1 MAVVQ
6 NAGGQWP
13 GVLGRAISTELAV
26 TAFQLAGGVF
36 GGLAAI
42 IASRR
47 LEGIGGNIP
56 LGRLAIP
63 VAVAGVST
71 VIGALLLPSGD

>member
-1 MAVVQ
+1 M
-6 NAGGQWP
+6 GEFP
-13 GVLGRAISTELAV
+13 GVFGREISTELSV

-36 GGLAAI
+36 GGLAAL
-42 IASRR
+42 IASKR
-47 LEGIGGNIP
+47 LEGIGGSLP

-71 VIGALLLPSGD
+71 VIGAFLLPSGD

>member
-1 MAVVQ
+1 MAVSSATG
-6 NAGGQWP
+6 NEFP
-13 GVLGRAISTELAV
+13 GVFGRSISTELSV

-36 GGLAAI
+36 GGIAAL

-47 LEGIGGNIP
+47 LEDVGGTIP
-56 LGRLAIP
+56 LGRLALP

-71 VIGALLLPSGD
+71 VVGAFLLPSE

>member
-1 MAVVQ
+1 MAVST
-6 NAGGQWP
+6 ATGSTFP
-13 GVLGRAISTELAV
+13 GFLGRTISTELSV

-47 LEGIGGNIP
+47 LEGVGGTIP
-56 LGRLAIP
+56 LGRLVIP
-63 VAVAGVST
+63 VTIAGVST
-71 VIGALLLPSGD
+71 VIGALLLPTGE

>member
-1 MAVVQ
+1 MAV
-6 NAGGQWP
+6 GTTSGIQWP
-13 GVLGRAISTELAV
+13 GVFGREISTELSV

-47 LEGIGGNIP
+47 LEGIGTTIP
-56 LGRLAIP
+56 LGRLVVP

-71 VIGALLLPSGD
+71 VIGAMLLPTGA

>member
-1 MAVVQ
+1 MAVST
-6 NAGGQWP
+6 ASGSGFP
-13 GVLGRAISTELAV
+13 GVLGRMISTELSV

-36 GGLAAI
+36 GGVAAI

-47 LEGIGGNIP
+47 LENVGNAIP
-56 LGRLAIP
+56 LGRLVIP

-71 VIGALLLPSGD
+71 VIGALLLPTEA